1 MESKEELISIQERP
15 MKAVDFFCGGGGMS
29 YGMQEAGVKVLAGID
44 YEIACKE
51 TYEANIV
58 NSKFIHADVFELKEE
73 ALQEELGL
81 ETNDDELILIG
92 CSPCQFWSIINT
104 DKNKSTK
111 SKSLL
116 AEFERFVKHLN
127 PGYVVVE
134 NVPGVLR
141 RKEESGLESFI
152 HWLESNSYNV
162 HFEIHNTNDF
172 GVPQNRK
179 RFTLVASRIG
189 TEKVFPKKVKEKKTV
204 ADVLGVKNGFK
215 RVAAGHVDKTGF
227 LHTVSNIAPVTLKR
241 LMKVEKDGGDRL
253 GFADDPEL
261 QLPCFVGRD
270 KSFRDTFGRLWWDRP
285 SNTITT
291 KFYSVSNGRFVHP
304 EENRALSLR
313 EGATLQSFP
322 KNYKFC
328 ASSIAATARQIGN
341 AVPPEYARHIGLAI
355 LENNKYGKFQN

>member
-1 MESKEELISIQERP
+1 MDVKKKSKKTS

-44 YEIACKE
+44 YDVSCKK

-73 ALQEELGL
+73 TLQKELKL
-81 ETNDDELILIG
+81 KRNDDGLVLIG

-104 DKNKSTK
+104 DKNKSKK

-116 AEFERFVKHLN
+116 AEFERFVRFFN

-141 RKEESGLESFI
+141 RKKESGLESFI
-152 HWLESNSYNV
+152 QWLENNNFNV
-162 HFEIHNTNDF
+162 HFEIHNTYDF

-179 RFTLVASRIG
+179 RFTLIASRIG
-189 TEKVFPKKVKEKKTV
+189 NDKVFPKKVDNKKTV

-215 RVAAGHVDKTGF
+215 KIKAGHVDNTDF
-227 LHTVSNIAPVTLKR
+227 LHTASNVEQLTLKR
-241 LMKVEKDGGDRL
+241 LIKVKKDGGDRL
-253 GFADDPEL
+253 SFADDPEL

-270 KSFRDTFGRLWWDRP
+270 KSFQDTFGRLWWNRP

-328 ASSIAATARQIGN
+328 APSIAVIARQIGN

-355 LENNKYGKFQN
+355 IENNKDGKL